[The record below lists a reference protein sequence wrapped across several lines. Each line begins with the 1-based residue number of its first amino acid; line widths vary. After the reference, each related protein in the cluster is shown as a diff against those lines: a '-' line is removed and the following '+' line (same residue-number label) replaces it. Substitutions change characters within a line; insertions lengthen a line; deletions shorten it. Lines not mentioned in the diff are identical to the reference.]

1 VNLKEVAFPACISLA
16 IVLAS
21 PKVLPAQGQLFQQQL
36 EDQITAKLEAG
47 QTEAAL
53 SQARVAAAQYPKSS
67 VLQQLLGACL
77 FKMGDKEEARQ
88 AFQKAIDLDSSLPQ
102 NYYNLALLEMSDQ
115 RYQEAAGALENYL
128 RLEPRNA
135 EAHLLLGRA
144 FHNLNRTIPAIEQF
158 KKALALDPNLPLAHY
173 HLGYALQSQGELK
186 AALEEFKQEI
196 RISPAFYD
204 SYWLAGNIA
213 LGLGDTEEAAQ
224 LFHRGISLKPQAF
237 QAHYGLGRTLLAT
250 EKFDEAESELRRA
263 IKANPENVEAHYAL
277 ARTYQ
282 RMGRQ
287 EDARREYQECSAL
300 NARRQKR
307 SSGIAGRAP

>member
-1 VNLKEVAFPACISLA
+1 VNLKEVAFPAGISLA
-16 IVLAS
+16 IFLVS

-53 SQARVAAAQYPKSS
+53 SQARIAAAQYPKSS

-77 FKMGDKEEARQ
+77 FKMGNKEEARQ
-88 AFQKAIDLDSSLPQ
+88 AFQKAIDLDSSVPQ

-115 RYQEAAGALENYL
+115 RYQEAAGALETYL

-135 EAHLLLGRA
+135 EARLLLGRA
-144 FHNLNRTIPAIEQF
+144 FHNLNRTIPAIE
-158 KKALALDPNLPLAHY
+158 

-196 RISPAFYD
+196 RISPGFYD
-204 SYWLAGNIA
+204 PYWLAGTIE
-213 LGLGDTEEAAQ
+213 LGQGDTEEAAQ
-224 LFHRGISLKPQAF
+224 LFRRGISVKPRAF

-307 SSGIAGRAP
+307 SSGIAGRTP